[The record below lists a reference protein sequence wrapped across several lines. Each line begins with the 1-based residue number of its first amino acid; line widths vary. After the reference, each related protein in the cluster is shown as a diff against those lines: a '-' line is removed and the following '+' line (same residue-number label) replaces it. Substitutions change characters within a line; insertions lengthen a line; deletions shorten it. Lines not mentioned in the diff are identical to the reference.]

1 MALNEFVCLHAM
13 RTRLLR
19 TFLSIIIF
27 MLLVGCS
34 FSYGQRISIDEFTMI
49 EDSLVENARRY
60 YLRKFVVLLL
70 VYLANLTDT
79 MSSQYKYINQYQEEL
94 LLEKLSNRKYRVVVL
109 LMLHAGLRVSEAVT
123 LKYSNFN
130 FRTRTVTVKSLKK
143 KGATKKREI
152 PLSDALY
159 QALLEYT
166 KHQGSVDKDSYLF
179 PVKHKSN
186 QNQHMA
192 RRAVN
197 TYLRRFI
204 TRHSEL
210 SYLHPHM
217 FRHTFATRLRENG
230 EGIETVKDLL
240 GHENIATT
248 TIYAHITPKESQ
260 SAIAKFNKDT
270 RPFWQKVKE
279 KVLPPPREV
288 INIRTTRET
297 FTVGREA
304 ELLQLTTNVSKHI
317 NTILL
322 GGTGNGK
329 THLMDSLFAQT
340 GRFLRIDDLSD
351 IKNTLKG
358 LILYLAKGDKEQVI
372 SMIYKDTNDLD
383 VKISKESIKNLTEL
397 VISLTTRHE
406 YTIII
411 DSLDRITPRGVKL
424 LEQLKDHFTIVA
436 AAREIAVNKST
447 FLWNFESIRLDNLSR
462 THALQLI
469 QEASAAVQVDNW
481 DLYRNHIL
489 RAERWQPAGDPGADR
504 PLPEGTDRHRRDH
517 PRQAALRQPP
527 GVRRHPDH
535 YSGFRTA
542 GHVPLRI
549 GRAGRRGLPPDRR
562 RRYGTLTAQPLLLF
576 LHPPQIH
583 QVV

>member
-1 MALNEFVCLHAM
+1 
-13 RTRLLR
+13 
-19 TFLSIIIF
+19 
-27 MLLVGCS
+27 
-34 FSYGQRISIDEFTMI
+34 
-49 EDSLVENARRY
+49 
-60 YLRKFVVLLL
+60 
-70 VYLANLTDT
+70 

-94 LLEKLSNRKYRVVVL
+94 LLEKLTNRKYRVVVL

-123 LKYSNFN
+123 LKYANFN
-130 FRTRTVTVKSLKK
+130 FRTRTVSVKSLKK
-143 KGATKKREI
+143 KGTIKKREI

-166 KHQGSVDKDSYLF
+166 KHQGDVGEDDYLF

-186 QNQHMA
+186 PNEHMA

-204 TRHSEL
+204 SRHQEL

-248 TIYAHITPKESQ
+248 TVYAHITPKESQ
-260 SAIAKFNKDT
+260 NAIAKFNKDT
-270 RPFWQKVKE
+270 RPFWEKVKDR
-279 KVLPPPREV
+279 VLPSPRET
-288 INIRTTRET
+288 INIRTSREK
-297 FTVGREA
+297 FTVGHET
-304 ELLQLTTNVSKHI
+304 ELTQLITNVGKHI

-322 GGTGNGK
+322 GGTGSGK
-329 THLMDSLFAQT
+329 THLLDNLFAQT

-372 SMIYKDTNDLD
+372 SMIYQDTNDLD

-397 VISLTTRHE
+397 IISLTTCHE

-424 LEQLKDHFTIVA
+424 LEQFKDHFTIIA

-462 THALQLI
+462 THSLQLI
-469 QEASAAVQVDNW
+469 QQASTAVQVDNW
-481 DLYRNHIL
+481 DLYRNHIYEQSDGNPRVILELIDRYQKEPVVTDEIIRAKQHFGSL
-489 RAERWQPAGDPGADR
+489 REFDVTLIIILAFGLLAMFRYVSGELDDGAYR
-504 PLPEGTDRHRRDH
+504 LIG
-517 PRQAALRQPP
+517 
-527 GVRRHPDH
+527 GV
-535 YSGFRTA
+535 GM
-542 GHVPLRI
+542 V
-549 GRAGRRGLPPDRR
+549 
-562 RRYGTLTAQPLLLF
+562 LLLLSRF
-576 LHPPQIH
+576 FFSFTRRKSIK
-583 QVV
+583 